1 MLAKRKGD
9 SKAATQFRSDR
20 MFCEGGSWFFYTRG
34 GTAEGPFG
42 NEAEAAARLEAYI
55 HVVESGMESE
65 DEDLS
70 LE

>member
-9 SKAATQFRSDR
+9 SKAATRFRSDR
-20 MFCEGGSWFFYTRG
+20 MFCDGGSWFFYTREG
-34 GTAEGPFG
+34 STEGPFG

-55 HVVESGMESE
+55 QVVESGMESE

>member
-9 SKAATQFRSDR
+9 SKAVTQFRSDR
-20 MFCEGGSWFFYTRG
+20 MFCEDGAWFFYTREG
-34 GTAEGPFG
+34 SIEGPFG
-42 NEAEAAARLEAYI
+42 DKAEAAARLEAYI
-55 HVVESGMESE
+55 HVVESGLESE